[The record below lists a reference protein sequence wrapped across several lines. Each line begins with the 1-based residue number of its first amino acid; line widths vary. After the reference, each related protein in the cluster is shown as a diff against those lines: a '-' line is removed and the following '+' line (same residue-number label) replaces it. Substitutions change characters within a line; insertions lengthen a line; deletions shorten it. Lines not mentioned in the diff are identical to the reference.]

1 MGIEN
6 FIAFLVTAVIFVI
19 TPGMD
24 TLFVLN
30 KSIGQGRRSGVLA
43 SLGVNTGVMIHTLL
57 GALGLSVI
65 LAQSPYGFTLVKYL
79 GAAYILY
86 MGITGFRSKKDIF
99 QTSNGEEKPKFQRG
113 DFWSGFITNVFNPKV
128 ALFFMAFFPQFI
140 IPENISSPIPF
151 IALGTTYAII
161 GIVWLFTLSFFAG
174 TFTEKIR
181 NNPKIGLQLNKI
193 TGVIFMGMAVMV
205 AFM

>member
-1 MGIEN
+1 MGVEN
-6 FIAFLVTAVIFVI
+6 FIAFLITAGIFVV

-43 SLGVNTGVMIHTLL
+43 SLGINTGIMVHTLL

-65 LAQSPYGFTLVKYL
+65 LAQSAYGFTIVKYL

-99 QTSNGEEKPKFQRG
+99 QTSTQDLNTNRKG

-140 IPENISSPIPF
+140 IPEQISSPLPF
-151 IALGTTYAII
+151 ITLGVTYAII
-161 GIVWLFTLSFFAG
+161 GILWLFTLSFFAG

-193 TGVIFMGMAVMV
+193 TGLIFIGMAVMV
-205 AFM
+205 ALM

>member
-1 MGIEN
+1 MGVEN
-6 FIAFLVTAVIFVI
+6 FIAFLITAGIFVV

-30 KSIGQGRRSGVLA
+30 KSIGQGRRSGVLV
-43 SLGVNTGVMIHTLL
+43 SLGINTGIMVHTLL

-65 LAQSPYGFTLVKYL
+65 LAQSAYGFTIVKYL

-99 QTSNGEEKPKFQRG
+99 QTSTQDLNTNRKG

-140 IPENISSPIPF
+140 IPEQISSPLPF
-151 IALGTTYAII
+151 ITLGVTYAII
-161 GIVWLFTLSFFAG
+161 GILWLFTLSFFAG

-193 TGVIFMGMAVMV
+193 TGLIFIGMAVMV
-205 AFM
+205 ALM